1 MSSRKKTL
9 LFACIAKIA
18 YTTVAEQRI
27 EASPLTLRI
36 QHKVAFATVAPSRQ
50 VCYYVFSYGIV
61 KLKAQRFRVAVSTV
75 KDAELASA
83 WSETNIRRVLSQEE
97 RQEKKSATKKKGT
110 RQERDQQLQEKTI
123 QLQQWLSDIHAVK
136 YCSKKSAYYVRCVMN
151 GKEKTKLL
159 ERKFIEESVLLL
171 DEEFI
176 DQVKKNKSSY
186 HEVTSLIK
194 ENVKH
199 RAELWAGSD
208 DVYNKYNECL
218 GIEEWTHLMV
228 NYGGNGVIPQDP
240 QRTMRYIQSE
250 SEFTDEAKDYSISL
264 QNEAKKKKITYVPM
278 YYMFVWKVVV
288 SICNCQS
295 SCQHTKVFTKP
306 SWSNTC

>member
-1 MSSRKKTL
+1 
-9 LFACIAKIA
+9 
-18 YTTVAEQRI
+18 
-27 EASPLTLRI
+27 
-36 QHKVAFATVAPSRQ
+36 
-50 VCYYVFSYGIV
+50 
-61 KLKAQRFRVAVSTV
+61 
-75 KDAELASA
+75 
-83 WSETNIRRVLSQEE
+83 
-97 RQEKKSATKKKGT
+97 
-110 RQERDQQLQEKTI
+110 
-123 QLQQWLSDIHAVK
+123 
-136 YCSKKSAYYVRCVMN
+136 MN

-228 NYGGNGVIPQDP
+228 NYGGKGVITQDR
-240 QRTMRYIQSE
+240 QRTMRYIQSM
-250 SEFTDEAKDYSISL
+250 SEFTNKTKDYSISL
-264 QNEAKKKKITYVPM
+264 QNEAKKKIITYVPM

>member
-1 MSSRKKTL
+1 
-9 LFACIAKIA
+9 
-18 YTTVAEQRI
+18 
-27 EASPLTLRI
+27 
-36 QHKVAFATVAPSRQ
+36 
-50 VCYYVFSYGIV
+50 
-61 KLKAQRFRVAVSTV
+61 
-75 KDAELASA
+75 
-83 WSETNIRRVLSQEE
+83 
-97 RQEKKSATKKKGT
+97 
-110 RQERDQQLQEKTI
+110 
-123 QLQQWLSDIHAVK
+123 
-136 YCSKKSAYYVRCVMN
+136 MN

-264 QNEAKKKKITYVPM
+264 RNEAKKKKITYVPM